1 MFFLLRQNNSY
12 GVYEDIDQFSAVY
25 LAIETDREYDAIDIA
40 IDNGVYFR
48 GVERGI
54 DCPCC
59 GDRWYNYF
67 ERFDRLPTKHPLGVG
82 ESLVIFEDGSRAQFV
97 FEY

>member
-1 MFFLLRQNNSY
+1 MFYVLHQNNSFGRY
-12 GVYEDIDQFSAVY
+12 KDIDQFSAVD
-25 LAIETDREYDAIDIA
+25 LAIEAKDECEATIIA

-48 GVERGI
+48 GVEKGI

-59 GDRWYNYF
+59 GNRWYSSF
-67 ERFDRLPTKHPLGVG
+67 ERFDKLPTKHPLGVG
-82 ESLVIFEDGSRAQFV
+82 KSLVIFEDGSRAQFV